1 MRKPDETKYTRRLNV
16 PVPPPLADAVASAAH
31 QRMTDKSEY
40 VRQALIN
47 QLMFDGVA
55 LRYVEVR

>member
-1 MRKPDETKYTRRLNV
+1 
-16 PVPPPLADAVASAAH
+16 
-31 QRMTDKSEY
+31 MTDKSEY